1 MKIVCLI
8 PVRAGS
14 QRLKKKNFL
23 KINGESLVKR
33 AVRKAVESKVFDH
46 VYINSESEELLEEGV
61 SAGATPFKRKKDLSN
76 NTATSEDFINDFLK
90 KTDCD
95 YVVQLHSIA
104 PLIKVSEIQQ
114 FVDKIKNDNPDT
126 LLSYQKIILEVFKGS
141 NAVNF
146 DITSKSNSQ
155 NLESLKMI
163 SWAITGWKKE
173 TFLKAKTES
182 NCGTYSGNIMFFEL
196 DKVSNLVIKDINDFN
211 LIKNLGESGRHKI

>member
-155 NLESLKMI
+155 SL
-163 SWAITGWKKE
+163 GY
-173 TFLKAKTES
+173 L
-182 NCGTYSGNIMFFEL
+182 FF
-196 DKVSNLVIKDINDFN
+196 
-211 LIKNLGESGRHKI
+211 